1 MRMTNLYLAGVGSYV
16 PEPFPAR
23 RAVAEGRYDEQDWR
37 ASGWSGAAVA
47 GDISAPE
54 MAVIAAEQA
63 LDRSGHTRDDIA
75 LLLHA
80 SVGDQGPDGWSPHHY
95 VLRHAVGGTI
105 PAVEIRQGCNGVLA
119 GMELAHGYLTG
130 GPGRAAALV
139 TGADNFGVARF
150 DRWRY
155 ASGTNTGRGSI
166 IGDAATAVV
175 LSTSDGFAQVKAMN
189 SASLPELE
197 QMNRPDGPLFPPAL
211 TFDRPVD
218 VADRLNSFT
227 RRFPQAAA
235 AAKKSLSD
243 ARTELALRTIAD
255 AGITPADIVRST
267 HVFSGGD
274 GYIRGMLAPIGIDPA
289 RGMLE
294 LGRRLGH
301 LSVSDHLVALT
312 HLVESRHVGPGDHVL
327 MISNGVGVSLAAAVV
342 QITTL
347 PVWATGTPQPFRET
361 VAREEPVAAGSAR

>member
-1 MRMTNLYLAGVGSYV
+1 MRIENLYLAGLGNYV
-16 PEPFPAR
+16 PEPFPAHQ
-23 RAVAEGRYDEQDWR
+23 AVAEGRYDEQDWKNG
-37 ASGWSGAAVA
+37 GWSGAAVA
-47 GDISAPE
+47 GNISAPE
-54 MAVIAAEQA
+54 MAVIAANQA
-63 LDRSGHTRDDIA
+63 LARSGHTSDDIA

-95 VLRHAVGGTI
+95 ILRHTVGGTI
-105 PAVEIRQGCNGVLA
+105 PAMEVRQGCNGVLA
-119 GMELAHGYLTG
+119 SMELAHGYLTG
-130 GPGRAAALV
+130 GPGRVAALV
-139 TGADNFGVARF
+139 TGADNFGVQRF

-155 ASGTNTGRGSI
+155 ASGTNISRGSI

-175 LSTSDGFAQVKAMN
+175 LSTRDGFARVKAMS

-218 VADRLNSFT
+218 VASRLTDFT
-227 RRFPQAAA
+227 RRFPEAAV
-235 AAKKSLSD
+235 AAKKSLAE

-255 AGITPADIVRST
+255 AGITPADVARST
-267 HVFSGGD
+267 HVFSGGE
-274 GYIRGMLAPIGIDPA
+274 GYIRSVLQPIGIDPS

-294 LGRRLGH
+294 LGRGLGH

-312 HLVESRHVGPGDHVL
+312 HLVKSHQVGPGDHVL

-342 QITTL
+342 EVTAL
-347 PVWATGTPQPFRET
+347 PAWATGAPDELKET
-361 VAREEPVAAGSAR
+361 V